1 MSLDIIDI
9 QDERSGDEV
18 AAFDASRIAD
28 PRFVCENRR
37 PAHSDHRWF
46 RSAAEAAEGVSGYEQ
61 SLAGRWK
68 IHYAKNPAAAPAGFF
83 ELGHDCDSWDDIPV
97 PAHIQLHGYDRPQ
110 YVNVQY
116 PWDGVEQVEPGQV
129 PERYNPVASYVRTFT
144 LDRPVEPGETVSVS
158 FLGAESAVAVWLN
171 GRYLGYATDSFTPS
185 EFDVTD
191 ALVEG
196 ENKLAAQVFKFS
208 SGSWLE
214 DQDFFRFSGL
224 FRDVVLYRRPAAHVE
239 DLRVE
244 VELPADG
251 ETADIAV
258 RIDLRGDGSVHA
270 RIDGV
275 GELEDRGDGVR
286 GIRLHNPRLWS
297 PEHPAL
303 YEVELEVRDAAGE
316 VVEVIVQPVGVR
328 RFAIEDGVLAL
339 NGRRVVFF
347 GVNRHEFGLS
357 GRVQTAAEIE
367 ADLLALKAVGVNAV
381 RTSHY
386 PNSTVFYELADRHGL
401 MVIDE
406 MNLESHGIWDR
417 VRKLDAP
424 IGDAVP
430 GDRPE
435 WLPALLDRAASMY
448 ERDKNHPS
456 VVMWSCGNE
465 SFGGTTLRDVAAYFH
480 EVDRRPVHYEGVHW
494 DPRYPETTDVVSQM
508 YTPAA
513 EVEDFLRQHR
523 EKPFILCE
531 YAHAMG
537 NSFGAV
543 DEYIELAY
551 REPLFQGGFIWD
563 FADQA
568 IALTDRYGKPYYGY
582 GGDFG
587 DAPHDAEFC
596 GNGIFFTDH
605 SPTPKLQEVAYLYQ
619 GLKIDIGDDAVTVHN
634 RLLDTPSSAYRCVV
648 SLTREGRVLRE
659 VELATDVAPGETGT
673 IALPLAVPS
682 AAGEYAVDVS
692 FRLRAATAW
701 AAEGHEVARE
711 QRVVAV
717 GAPPARV
724 AAPAPELI
732 RGAHNVGVR
741 GAGFSALFSTLYGGL
756 SSYRF
761 GMTSDGGRELL
772 TSMPRP
778 HFWHAPTS
786 NERGWEAPFEDGQ
799 WLLASRYGRVR
810 EPLTSTRVETDA
822 AAVTVTYSYELPTRP
837 ATTCDV
843 SYRVDGTG
851 RVEVTETLHLVDGLP
866 SLPEFGMLLTTLPE
880 FHRLRWYG
888 EGPEECYVD
897 RRGGARV
904 GVYDRDVTTELTPYL
919 RPQEA
924 GSRTGVRWAQV
935 TDARG
940 AGLRVEADGTMEFS
954 ALPWTPD
961 EIESALHHTELP
973 PIHRTVLRPALMRRG
988 VGGDDSWGARTLAQ
1002 YHLPTSGDLEFRFAF
1017 RGV

>member
-1 MSLDIIDI
+1 MTLDTTGI
-9 QDERSGDEV
+9 QIESSEKEG
-18 AAFDASRIAD
+18 AMFDATRIAD
-28 PRFVCENRR
+28 PRFVQENRR

-46 RSAAEAAEGVSGYEQ
+46 RTTAEAAAGASGYEQ
-61 SLAGRWK
+61 SLSGRWK

-83 ELGHDCDSWDDIPV
+83 RPEYDCESWDDIPV

-116 PWDGVEQVEPGQV
+116 PWDGVEQIDPGEV
-129 PERYNPVASYVRTFT
+129 PERYNPVASYVRTFVV
-144 LDRPVEPGETVSVS
+144 DRPIEDGETVSIS
-158 FLGAESAVAVWLN
+158 FLGAESAIAVWLN

-224 FRDVVLYRRPAAHVE
+224 FRDVVVYRRPSAHIE
-239 DLRVE
+239 DLRVD
-244 VELPADG
+244 VDLALDDA
-251 ETADIAV
+251 TADIGLRV
-258 RIDLRGDGSVHA
+258 DLRGEGSVRA
-270 RIDGV
+270 RLAGV
-275 GELEDRGDGVR
+275 GDLEDRGDG
-286 GIRLHNPRLWS
+286 GFSIRLENPRLWS
-297 PEHPAL
+297 PEDPWL
-303 YEVELEVRDAAGE
+303 YDLEIEVQDAAGE
-316 VVEVIVQPVGVR
+316 IAEVIVQRVGVR
-328 RFAIEDGVLAL
+328 RFAIEDGLLKL

-347 GVNRHEFGLS
+347 GVNRHEFGLA

-386 PNSTVFYELADRHGL
+386 PNSTPFYELADRHGL
-401 MVIDE
+401 LVIDE
-406 MNLESHGIWDR
+406 MNLESHGVWDR
-417 VRKLDAP
+417 VRKLGAP
-424 IGDAVP
+424 IEEAVP

-456 VVMWSCGNE
+456 IVMWSCGNE
-465 SFGGTTLRDVAAYFH
+465 SFGGTNIRDVADCFR
-480 EVDRRPVHYEGVHW
+480 EVDSRPVHYEGVFW
-494 DPRYPETTDVVSQM
+494 DPRYEETTDVASQM

-513 EVEDFLRQHR
+513 EVEEYLRHR
-523 EKPFILCE
+523 RDKPFILCE

-568 IALTDRYGKPYYGY
+568 IALTDRHGKEYFGY

-587 DAPHDAEFC
+587 DSPNDAEFC

-605 SPTPKLQEVAYLYQ
+605 TPTPKLQEVAYLYQ
-619 GLKIDIGDDAVTVHN
+619 GFKIRIDDDGFTVHN
-634 RLLDTPSSAYRCVV
+634 RLLSTSSAAYRCVV
-648 SLTREGRVLRE
+648 TLSREGRMLRTEE
-659 VELATDVAPGETGT
+659 VETAIAAGDTGRV
-673 IALPLAVPS
+673 ALPLVVP
-682 AAGEYAVDVS
+682 AEPGEYAIDVS
-692 FRLRAATAW
+692 FRLRSATAW
-701 AAEGHEVARE
+701 AEEGHEVAYE
-711 QRVVAV
+711 QRVVSV
-717 GAPPARV
+717 GPPPARA
-724 AAPAPELI
+724 AAPAPEFI
-732 RGAHNVGVR
+732 RGAHNIGVR
-741 GAGFSALFSTLYGGL
+741 GPGFSALFSTLYGGL
-756 SSYRF
+756 TSYRF

-772 TSMPRP
+772 KGMPRP

-810 EPLTSTRVETDA
+810 DPLTRTRVAQDDT
-822 AAVTVTYSYELPTRP
+822 AVTVTYEYELPTRP

-843 SYRVDGTG
+843 SYRVDGSG
-851 RVEVTETLHLVDGLP
+851 RVEVTQTLHLVEGLP

-880 FHRLRWYG
+880 FRRLRWYG
-888 EGPEECYVD
+888 DGPEECYID
-897 RRGGARV
+897 RRGGARL

-924 GSRTGVRWAQV
+924 GSRTGVRWAEV
-935 TDARG
+935 TDGRG
-940 AGLRVEADGTMEFS
+940 AGLRVESAGAMEFS

-961 EIESALHHTELP
+961 EVENALHHTELP

-988 VGGDDSWGARTLAQ
+988 VGGDDAWGARTLAQ
-1002 YHLPTSGDLEFRFAF
+1002 YLLPTSGDLVFDFAF